1 MEIRILELKLRNF
14 KGIKDFTL
22 SPEGRNVNIY
32 GDNATGKTTLMD
44 AFIWLLFD
52 KDSKNSSDFNIKTL
66 DKDGNVIH
74 GLEHE
79 VSAKL
84 DINGKV
90 VELQKIYKEK
100 WTKKREEAERTL
112 TGHTTDYFINGVP
125 KKKSEYDDY
134 LNHII
139 DEETFKILTNPLY
152 FNMQL
157 DWRKRRDLA
166 LKICGEA
173 NPEEV
178 FNRNRKLLELKPLL
192 MDKSIDE
199 LKAEMIAR
207 RRKLNEELKSI
218 PYRIDELTREKFEFD
233 IEALTAEKKALEDK
247 LIELKNT
254 KGIDYDFRLRAIAG
268 GIKAL
273 ESEVKELELNI
284 TKEIREQLN
293 LANESLAD
301 IKKSLSD
308 AIIKMNETKHAVDI
322 TKREK
327 ERKEKLINELKQE
340 FYKVAS
346 SEFSND
352 STICPTC
359 KQPLPIDE
367 VDKLKKEFDNKKEQ
381 RLYEI
386 NELGKS
392 HKRDLEEL
400 ISQLD
405 ILQKEYSEA
414 EKEVSWLKELLQ
426 NKEDEIKTLEEE
438 LKSIDITRL
447 PKYKEIQEKLMKLYK
462 EKEEVENLKNAQDNS
477 KEIQDIESRI
487 ATINKKIARAELAK
501 ENEERVEELK
511 ARERELAEMVA
522 ETEKVEYLCNQY
534 IITKA
539 ELLESRLNSKFRTV
553 KFKLFDIQINGAL
566 NETFVA
572 TVNGVPFNDL
582 NDAAKINAGLDIINT
597 LNDYYGCIAP
607 IFIDNRESVNEIV
620 DVKSQV
626 INLIV
631 SKDKELRVEVL

>member
-100 WTKKREEAERTL
+100 WTKKRGEAERTL
-112 TGHTTDYFINGVP
+112 TGHTTDYYINGVP

-308 AIIKMNETKHAVDI
+308 AIIKMNEAKHAVDI

-607 IFIDNRESVNEIV
+607 IFIDNRESVNEII

-631 SKDKELRVEVL
+631 SKDKELRVEVW